1 MNKQSAL
8 EKLCDFKN
16 LILLAD
22 EARDKI
28 FFNKEIEK
36 IDSYDKNLLLVMGE
50 ISIIFTSGLICLF
63 LNEIGFLKESYYGV
77 FLVLSVG
84 LLFFGFVNYI
94 VKKHNKKADA
104 CAFRLLEKLQEKHF
118 LKNVNN
124 VWDYNKKIK
133 NLKDE
138 NFEMLSN
145 DEDFIKVCLDA
156 LRKEEPEFVNEEKL
170 ILELAKPITEKKL
183 KGQEYKE
190 VLEKMYRVLNNE
202 PILFKDSSN
211 NNFQIVEES

>member
-22 EARDKI
+22 VARDKI

-84 LLFFGFVNYI
+84 LLFFGFVN
-94 VKKHNKKADA
+94 
-104 CAFRLLEKLQEKHF
+104 
-118 LKNVNN
+118 
-124 VWDYNKKIK
+124 
-133 NLKDE
+133 
-138 NFEMLSN
+138 
-145 DEDFIKVCLDA
+145 
-156 LRKEEPEFVNEEKL
+156 
-170 ILELAKPITEKKL
+170 
-183 KGQEYKE
+183 
-190 VLEKMYRVLNNE
+190 
-202 PILFKDSSN
+202 
-211 NNFQIVEES
+211 